1 MRCRGEHCSPVLG
14 VCCKF
19 RIVGDDTLG
28 VPLEGVRF
36 VFFSQAMQGDKGCR
50 GVGTS
55 YFCKAEIAPLPYMVC
70 ANTPRNHLTP
80 HPNHAIIN
88 SGGDITW
95 KCLI

>member
-36 VFFSQAMQGDKGCR
+36 VFFLQAMQGDKGCR

-55 YFCKAEIAPLPYMVC
+55 RAPSPTNALCGY
-70 ANTPRNHLTP
+70 
-80 HPNHAIIN
+80 
-88 SGGDITW
+88 SG
-95 KCLI
+95 LL